1 MHRGNVN
8 EFLDKLRLEFGNRL
22 AAKHLEQARHMD
34 LSIPSFREQLKL
46 LINFSV
52 FGEMQITRESSPG
65 WTREQPPCLQSAW
78 LLAQDECSIFQNQ
91 NKWHREMCRLPLSG
105 CPPDLP
111 PRHKEVSSS
120 ALHSENIISSHR
132 NDLVLIRT
140 CINVFGYL

>member
-52 FGEMQITRESSPG
+52 FREMQITRESSPG

-91 NKWHREMCRLPLSG
+91 NKWHREMVAGFLSLDA
-105 CPPDLP
+105 PQTYHHVIRKYH
-111 PRHKEVSSS
+111 PRPYTVR
-120 ALHSENIISSHR
+120 ISYPG
-132 NDLVLIRT
+132 IEM
-140 CINVFGYL
+140 IWF